1 MKNKAMKKVLALAVS
16 AMMMG
21 SLLTGCG
28 SSAKEKED
36 ASAGAKEESSE
47 ETEEA
52 AKEADAKDAA
62 EDTEASGETYNIGVL
77 QYMPHTAL
85 DASNKGFFAALD
97 ELGIKYN
104 ADQQN
109 AAGEASTCQTIAE
122 TLVNNGNDLI
132 FAIATPAA
140 QAVAGVTSDI
150 PIVLTAV
157 TDPADSGLVASNDA
171 PGGNVTGSSDLT
183 PVKEQIEMVKKLYPD
198 AKKVGM
204 LYCSSEANSVFQ
216 INMAKEAC
224 DAEGLEY
231 VDYTV
236 SSSNEIQ
243 TVVESAV
250 GNVDVLYSPTD
261 NIVANNMST
270 VAMVANENKLPVICG
285 EEGMVDNGGLVT
297 YGIDYYEVGH
307 LAGEMAAKI
316 LTGESKPAEMPIE
329 YLNISQ
335 CSLKI
340 NEDTAAALGLDVDEM
355 KTALG
360 AE

>member
-1 MKNKAMKKVLALAVS
+1 MLGSVLA
-16 AMMMG
+16 
-21 SLLTGCG
+21 GCG
-28 SSAKEKED
+28 NSGSAEKTD
-36 ASAGAKEESSE
+36 AEPTQEAAAEAET
-47 ETEEA
+47 TEEA
-52 AKEADAKDAA
+52 AE
-62 EDTEASGETYNIGVL
+62 TASSDETYKIGVL

-85 DASNKGFFAALD
+85 DASNEGFFAALD
-97 ELGIKYN
+97 ELGIKYE

-132 FAIATPAA
+132 FTIATPAA

-157 TDPADSGLVASNDA
+157 TDPADAGLVESNEA
-171 PGGNVTGSSDLT
+171 PGKNVTGSSDLT
-183 PVKEQIEMVKKLYPD
+183 PVKEQIALVKQIYPD

-224 DAEGLEY
+224 EAEGLEY
-231 VDYTV
+231 EDYTV

-243 TVVESAV
+243 TVIESAV
-250 GNVDVLYSPTD
+250 GSVDVLYSPTD
-261 NIVANNMST
+261 NIIANNMST
-270 VAMVANENKLPVICG
+270 VSMVANENKLPIICG
-285 EEGMVDNGGLVT
+285 EEGMVDNGGLIT

-316 LTGESKPAEMPIE
+316 LTGESTPAEMPIE
-329 YLNISQ
+329 YLDVSQ
-335 CSLKI
+335 CALKI
-340 NEDTAAALGLDVDEM
+340 NEDTAAALGLDAEEL
-355 KTALG
+355 KATLG